1 MSTRTFLYALWCLGV
16 AGLFMLGGIYAW
28 SPFAEG
34 SRVRPTAGGVF
45 VGPTH
50 K

>member
-1 MSTRTFLYALWCLGV
+1 MNTRTFLYALWCLGV
-16 AGLFMLGGIYAW
+16 VALFVLSGIFAW

-34 SRVRPTAGGVF
+34 GRSRPHVGIY
-45 VGPTH
+45 GPTH

>member
-1 MSTRTFLYALWCLGV
+1 MA
-16 AGLFMLGGIYAW
+16 LFMLGSVYAW

-34 SRVRPTAGGVF
+34 SRARPHTGVF

>member
-1 MSTRTFLYALWCLGV
+1 MSTRTFLYGLWCLGV
-16 AGLFMLGGIYAW
+16 AALFVASTFYAW

-34 SRVRPTAGGVF
+34 GRARPHGGF
-45 VGPTH
+45 YGPTH